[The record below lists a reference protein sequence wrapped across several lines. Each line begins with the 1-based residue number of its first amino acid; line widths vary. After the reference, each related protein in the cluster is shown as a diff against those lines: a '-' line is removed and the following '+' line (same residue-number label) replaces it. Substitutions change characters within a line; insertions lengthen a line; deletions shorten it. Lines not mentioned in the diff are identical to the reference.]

1 MGAIAPPNRGKK
13 HYCTP
18 QNPVHGC
25 NFQKPNF
32 LVDKI
37 FGKAKTS
44 EKVSE
49 HPAEPILLEMNLI
62 KYKAAEFS
70 EDIFYKLYYI
80 QHSGIDYDTSGV
92 FYVTKVIGWF
102 FCVLCFL

>member
-70 EDIFYKLYYI
+70 EDIFYKLYYS
-80 QHSGIDYDTSGV
+80 QHSGIDYDMYHLVS
-92 FYVTKVIGWF
+92 FMLLKWCCKVGTT
-102 FCVLCFL
+102 

>member
-1 MGAIAPPNRGKK
+1 MGAIVPPIEEKSTIVPPK
-13 HYCTP
+13 TL
-18 QNPVHGC
+18 HGC
-25 NFQKPNF
+25 NFQKPIF

-49 HPAEPILLEMNLI
+49 HPAEPIMLEMNLI

-70 EDIFYKLYYI
+70 DE
-80 QHSGIDYDTSGV
+80 
-92 FYVTKVIGWF
+92 
-102 FCVLCFL
+102 